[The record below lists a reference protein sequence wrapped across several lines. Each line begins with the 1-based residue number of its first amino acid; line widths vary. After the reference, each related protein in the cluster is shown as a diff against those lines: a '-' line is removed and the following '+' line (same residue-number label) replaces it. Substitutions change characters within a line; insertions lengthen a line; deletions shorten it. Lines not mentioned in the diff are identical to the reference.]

1 MEIKKSILFGLFLIF
16 YFHLAYSQI
25 LKDSVGIASYYA
37 EKFNGRKTANGD
49 KFDNTKYTAAHRTLP
64 FGTNVLVTNPKN
76 NKQVVVKINDRG
88 PYAKNRLIDL
98 SKAAA
103 KELDLIVAGIGKVH
117 IKVLDSLPVNIEQP
131 IAIRDSISDVI
142 VSPIDTTNV
151 SNNINL
157 KEIEKKW
164 YYGVQV
170 VSVKNLTNI
179 EKVKKS
185 IAGISDETIF
195 VFEYSKDN
203 TILYQVVVGNFEN
216 QKMAIALRKKIQSKF
231 KDAFVTHY
239 KN

>member
-1 MEIKKSILFGLFLIF
+1 MIKHLLLICFFTISIENN
-16 YFHLAYSQI
+16 AQI

-37 EKFNGRKTANGD
+37 DKFDGRKTSNGE
-49 KFDNTKYTAAHRTLP
+49 KFDNSKYTAAHRTLP
-64 FGTNVLVTNPKN
+64 FGTNLLVTNPKN

-88 PYAKNRLIDL
+88 PFSKNRLIDL

-103 KELDLIVAGIGKVH
+103 KELDLIATGIGKVH
-117 IKVLDSLPVNIEQP
+117 IKVLDSLPANIEQP
-131 IAIRDSISDVI
+131 IAIRDSISEVS

-151 SNNINL
+151 SNNIDL

-164 YYGVQV
+164 YYGIQV
-170 VSVKNLTNI
+170 GSFKELENI

-185 IAGISDETIF
+185 IAEITNETVF

-203 TILYQVVVGNFEN
+203 TILYQVVIGNFEN
-216 QKMAIALRKKIQSKF
+216 QKAAIALRKKIQSKF